1 MMQIEVLEI
10 KDLPDGG
17 AILVFD
23 IDQNSLVEF
32 AKIGLLKVLT
42 EAAENEMIK
51 SKNTEAAIEENSDE
65 G

>member
-1 MMQIEVLEI
+1 MQIEVLEV

-23 IDQNSLVEF
+23 MDQETLVQM

-42 EAAENEMIK
+42 EAAEHELEK
-51 SKNTEAAIEENSDE
+51 DKAIEGESADE